1 MANGRDGGSGAAI
14 ILAVVVLVL
23 VIIILWVTGVFG
35 GGAADTGTDTNIRIE
50 TPQVP
55 ETPSP
60 GN

>member
-14 ILAVVVLVL
+14 ILALVVLVL
-23 VIIILWVTGVFG
+23 VGVILWVTGVFG
-35 GGAADTGTDTNIRIE
+35 GRGADTGPDTEIRIE

-55 ETPSP
+55 QP